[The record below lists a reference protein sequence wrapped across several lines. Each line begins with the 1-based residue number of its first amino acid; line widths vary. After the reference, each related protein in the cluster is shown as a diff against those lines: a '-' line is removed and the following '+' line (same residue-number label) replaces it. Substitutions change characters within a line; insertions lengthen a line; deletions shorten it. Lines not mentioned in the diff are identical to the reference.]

1 MVQQL
6 IPTSSE
12 KIIYPDR
19 DGKPM
24 SDNTLQFYWI
34 VIIKEN
40 LELLFSNNP
49 KVFVAGDLLW
59 YPIQGNKK
67 IRRAPDI
74 MIVLGRPK
82 GYRGSYKQWEEEHIA
97 ATVVFEIISPGNTV
111 QEMGSKFEF
120 YQNYGVQEYY
130 VYNPHGNSL
139 EGWYRKNNLLEGIKG
154 IQGWIS
160 PNLGI
165 KFELLAETLAIY
177 GPDGEKFY
185 SFVELDGLRQE
196 QKERAE
202 QERQRAEQERQRAE
216 QERQRAE
223 QEQQKAEQERQ
234 RAQQE
239 QQKAEQE
246 RQRAQQEQQKAER
259 AEKTIDEAINRMSS
273 MGMTIEQI
281 AEILG
286 RNLTEINDKLN

>member
-1 MVQQL
+1 
-6 IPTSSE
+6 
-12 KIIYPDR
+12 
-19 DGKPM
+19 
-24 SDNTLQFYWI
+24 
-34 VIIKEN
+34 
-40 LELLFSNNP
+40 
-49 KVFVAGDLLW
+49 
-59 YPIQGNKK
+59 
-67 IRRAPDI
+67 
-74 MIVLGRPK
+74 
-82 GYRGSYKQWEEEHIA
+82 
-97 ATVVFEIISPGNTV
+97 VFEIISPGNTV
-111 QEMGSKFEF
+111 QEMGSKFQF
-120 YQNYGVQEYY
+120 YQKYGVQEYY
-130 VYNPHGNSL
+130 VYNPHRNSL

-202 QERQRAEQERQRAE
+202 Q
-216 QERQRAE
+216 
-223 QEQQKAEQERQ
+223 
-234 RAQQE
+234 
-239 QQKAEQE
+239 
-246 RQRAQQEQQKAER
+246 
-259 AEKTIDEAINRMSS
+259 AEKTIDEAINRMFS

>member
-12 KIIYPDR
+12 KIIYPER

-24 SDNTLQFYWI
+24 SDNTLQFDWI

-40 LELLFSNNP
+40 LERLFSNNP
-49 KVFVAGDLLW
+49 EVFVAGDLLW

-74 MIVLGRPK
+74 MVVLGRPK
-82 GYRGSYKQWEEEHIA
+82 GYRGSYKQWLENNIA

-130 VYNPHGNSL
+130 VYNPHLNFL
-139 EGWYRKNNLLEGIKG
+139 EGWYRKNNVLEGIKG

-202 QERQRAEQERQRAE
+202 QEQL
-216 QERQRAE
+216 
-223 QEQQKAEQERQ
+223 
-234 RAQQE
+234 
-239 QQKAEQE
+239 
-246 RQRAQQEQQKAER
+246 KAER
-259 AEKTIDEAINRMSS
+259 AEKTIDEAINRMFS

>member
-1 MVQQL
+1 MV
-6 IPTSSE
+6 
-12 KIIYPDR
+12 
-19 DGKPM
+19 
-24 SDNTLQFYWI
+24 
-34 VIIKEN
+34 
-40 LELLFSNNP
+40 
-49 KVFVAGDLLW
+49 
-59 YPIQGNKK
+59 
-67 IRRAPDI
+67 
-74 MIVLGRPK
+74 VLGRPK
-82 GYRGSYKQWEEEHIA
+82 GYGASLQWEEHHIA

-130 VYNPHGNSL
+130 VYNPHRNSL

-154 IQGWIS
+154 IQGWVS

-202 QERQRAEQERQRAE
+202 QERQRAELQQQRAELQQQKAERERQRAE
-216 QERQRAE
+216 LQ
-223 QEQQKAEQERQ
+223 QQKAEQ
-234 RAQQE
+234 
-239 QQKAEQE
+239 
-246 RQRAQQEQQKAER
+246 

-281 AEILG
+281 AAILG

>member
-12 KIIYPDR
+12 KIIYPER

-24 SDNTLQFYWI
+24 SDNTLQFDWI

-40 LELLFSNNP
+40 LERLFSNNP
-49 KVFVAGDLLW
+49 EVFVAGDLLW

-74 MIVLGRPK
+74 MVVLGRPK
-82 GYRGSYKQWEEEHIA
+82 GYRGSYKQWLENNIA

-111 QEMGSKFEF
+111 QEMAKKFEF

-130 VYNPHGNSL
+130 VYNPHLNSL
-139 EGWYRKNNLLEGIKG
+139 EGWYRKNNVLEGIKG

-160 PNLGI
+160 PNLGL

-202 QERQRAEQERQRAE
+202 QERQRAQLQQQRAE
-216 QERQRAE
+216 QERQRA
-223 QEQQKAEQERQ
+223 QLQQQRAEQERQ
-234 RAQQE
+234 RAQLQ
-239 QQKAEQE
+239 
-246 RQRAQQEQQKAER
+246 QQKAER

>member
-74 MIVLGRPK
+74 MVVLGRPK
-82 GYRGSYKQWEEEHIA
+82 GYRGSYKQWLEHHIA

-130 VYNPHGNSL
+130 VYNPHLNFL

-196 QKERAE
+196 QKEE
-202 QERQRAEQERQRAE
+202 LN
-216 QERQRAE
+216 
-223 QEQQKAEQERQ
+223 K
-234 RAQQE
+234 
-239 QQKAEQE
+239 
-246 RQRAQQEQQKAER
+246 
-259 AEKTIDEAINRMSS
+259 
-273 MGMTIEQI
+273 
-281 AEILG
+281 
-286 RNLTEINDKLN
+286 NDKELNKNDKELNKNDKGLNKNSKKLNKNDKGLNKNSKKLNEQKNH